1 MKYAIYIKCLYK
13 NLPPTALQPIG
24 SFRASLYMIARGGG
38 GGIPRNLSEKKKK
51 HFHINS
57 PDQKISFSFLLL
69 KAEIST

>member
-24 SFRASLYMIARGGG
+24 SFRASLYMIAKGGGG

-51 HFHINS
+51 
-57 PDQKISFSFLLL
+57 PFSYKLIHQIKNPFSLFCC
-69 KAEIST
+69 

>member
-38 GGIPRNLSEKKKK
+38 IPRNLSEKKKK

-57 PDQKISFSFLLL
+57 PDQKLIFSFLLL